1 MARYRAVVEYDG
13 TGYAG
18 FQRLT
23 RRKGAGAAH
32 AAGLP
37 SIQET
42 LETALGRVLGAPAQ
56 APGAGR
62 TDAGVHARGQVVAW
76 DADWRHGPDALL
88 RALNATLPED
98 IVLREIAEAAPGFHP
113 RFDARSRTYE
123 YTLYVAPVRPALGRQ
138 YAWHRWEKLDAEA
151 LRAAAERLV
160 GEHDFATFGQPT
172 RGDITVRRVMRAEWH
187 VRPPYWIFEIEA
199 NAFLQR
205 MARSLV
211 GTLRAV
217 GARELSVDGFAE
229 ALAAADRRRS
239 GPAAPAHGLCLTRVS
254 YEVPAAEQE

>member
-23 RRKGAGAAH
+23 RRAGAGP
-32 AAGLP
+32 AGPP

-42 LETALGRVLGAPAQ
+42 LEAALAQVLGAPAQ
-56 APGAGR
+56 ALGAGR
-62 TDAGVHARGQVVAW
+62 TDAGAHARGQVAAW
-76 DADWRHGPDALL
+76 DAEWRHGPEALL

-98 IVLREIAEAAPGFHP
+98 IVLREVAEAAPGFHP

-123 YTLYVAPVRPALGRQ
+123 YALYVAPVRPALGRQ
-138 YAWHRWEKLDAEA
+138 YAWHRWDDLNAEA
-151 LRAAAERLV
+151 LQAAAERLV
-160 GEHDFATFGQPT
+160 GEHDFATFGQPM
-172 RGDITVRRVMRAEWH
+172 RGAPGSAGDAGKITVRRVLRAEWH
-187 VRPPYWIFEIEA
+187 VQPPYWIFEIEA

-205 MARSLV
+205 MVRSLV

-229 ALAAADRRRS
+229 VLAAADRRRS
-239 GPAAPAHGLCLTRVS
+239 GPAAPAHGLCLTRVT
-254 YEVPAAEQE
+254 Y